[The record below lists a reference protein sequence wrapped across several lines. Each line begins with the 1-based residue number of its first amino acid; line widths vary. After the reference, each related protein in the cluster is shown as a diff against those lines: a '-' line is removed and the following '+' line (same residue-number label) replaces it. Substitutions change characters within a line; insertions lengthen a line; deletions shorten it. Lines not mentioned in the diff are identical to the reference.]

1 MAITMDDI
9 LASLEE
15 AALRYELHQ
24 ITQEPVILFPT
35 NNFLND
41 SGSYLLAVVIQ
52 LTENGEYIKFFVP
65 SAYHIPEDES
75 AYALLK
81 SFAIIAWQ
89 VKLLD
94 FEIDPGDG
102 EVRPTIDFPIE
113 DGSITTGQI
122 RRCCKTLA
130 RLVDIFHPHLKY
142 ALLHN
147 QVHDDLLQ
155 NDIRPIFEAYH
166 EHEGD
171 IKGLRDRLSSLRAHL
186 EDHDQNDIVP
196 DDKAT
201 DDKATNESGE
211 DSQENTPDK
220 NDDRQ
225 TIDLPLGTALQTSD
239 AIPLDTSSTGDDE
252 DSSDEDWI

>member
-1 MAITMDDI
+1 M
-9 LASLEE
+9 
-15 AALRYELHQ
+15 
-24 ITQEPVILFPT
+24 
-35 NNFLND
+35 
-41 SGSYLLAVVIQ
+41 
-52 LTENGEYIKFFVP
+52 
-65 SAYHIPEDES
+65 
-75 AYALLK
+75 
-81 SFAIIAWQ
+81 
-89 VKLLD
+89 
-94 FEIDPGDG
+94 
-102 EVRPTIDFPIE
+102 
-113 DGSITTGQI
+113 
-122 RRCCKTLA
+122 
-130 RLVDIFHPHLKY
+130 DIFHPHLKY

-196 DDKAT
+196 DDKT
-201 DDKATNESGE
+201 TNESGE
-211 DSQENTPDK
+211 DSQENAPDE

>member
-15 AALRYELHQ
+15 SALRYELHQ

-35 NNFLND
+35 NNFLNE
-41 SGSYLLAVVIQ
+41 SGSYLLAIVIQ

-94 FEIDPGDG
+94 FEVDPGDG

-113 DGSITTGQI
+113 DGTITTGQI

-130 RLVDIFHPHLKY
+130 RLVDIFHPYLKY

-155 NDIRPIFEAYH
+155 NDIRPVFEAYH
-166 EHEGD
+166 EQEGD
-171 IKGLRDRLSSLRAHL
+171 IKGLRDRLDSLRAHL
-186 EDHDQNDIVP
+186 EDHDQDP
-196 DDKAT
+196 EHTHDSD
-201 DDKATNESGE
+201 E
-211 DSQENTPDK
+211 DSLEG
-220 NDDRQ
+220 
-225 TIDLPLGTALQTSD
+225 ISD
-239 AIPLDTSSTGDDE
+239 ESEDQHPIESSSSTDQSISEVVPTPLDTSHTGDEE

>member
-9 LASLEE
+9 LTSLEE
-15 AALRYELHQ
+15 ASLRYELHQ

-35 NNFLND
+35 NNFLNE

-81 SFAIIAWQ
+81 SFTIIAWQ

-94 FEIDPGDG
+94 FEVDPGDG

-130 RLVDIFHPHLKY
+130 RLVDIFHPYLKY

-166 EHEGD
+166 EQEGD
-171 IKGLRDRLSSLRAHL
+171 IKGLRERLSSLRTHL
-186 EDHDQNDIVP
+186 EDNNQDSES
-196 DDKAT
+196 
-201 DDKATNESGE
+201 TNESDDDDLE
-211 DSQENTPDK
+211 DIPDKDEGPQPIESSVSSDQPDSEQKTPD
-220 NDDRQ
+220 
-225 TIDLPLGTALQTSD
+225 TFGTS
-239 AIPLDTSSTGDDE
+239 DDE
-252 DSSDEDWI
+252 DSSEEDWI